1 MTKRAR
7 IFLWISVIILAATGT
22 IAGLYWYQLNT
33 SRDAGAPA
41 AVTVSTTQ
49 PDETRPDPATYEWQG
64 GPTDPK
70 YIDLPTIGAE
80 GFMQN
85 VGIDQEGAIAVP
97 TNIHIAGWFIDSV
110 LPGER
115 GLSIVDGHVDGLT
128 QDGIFQQLA
137 DLREGDE
144 YTITMGD
151 DTVKTFVVESVQTL
165 ALEETADVL
174 YSQVPGV
181 ERQLNLITC
190 AGSFDRTVGQYDER
204 VVVVSALKS

>member
-7 IFLWISVIILAATGT
+7 ILLWVSVIILTATGA
-22 IAGLYWYQLNT
+22 IAGLYLYQLNT
-33 SRDAGAPA
+33 FNDASAPA
-41 AVTVSTTQ
+41 VVTISTTQ
-49 PDETRPDPATYEWQG
+49 PDEVRPNPATYEWQG
-64 GPTDPK
+64 GPNDPK
-70 YIDLPTIGAE
+70 YIDFPTINSE

-85 VGIDQEGAIAVP
+85 VGIDQTGAIAVP

-115 GLSIVDGHVDGLT
+115 GLSIIDGHVDGLT

-137 DLREGDE
+137 DLNNGDE
-144 YTITMGD
+144 YTVTMGD

-165 ALEETADVL
+165 PLDETADVL
-174 YSQVPGV
+174 YSQVSGI

-190 AGSFDRTVGQYDER
+190 AGSFDRTIGQYDER
-204 VVVVSALKS
+204 VVVVSTLKS

>member
-7 IFLWISVIILAATGT
+7 ILLWVSVIILTATGT
-22 IAGLYWYQLNT
+22 IAGLYLYQLNT
-33 SRDAGAPA
+33 FNDASAPA
-41 AVTVSTTQ
+41 VVTISTTQ
-49 PDETRPDPATYEWQG
+49 PDEVRPNPATYEWQG
-64 GPTDPK
+64 GPNDPK
-70 YIDLPTIGAE
+70 YIDFPTINSE

-85 VGIDQEGAIAVP
+85 VGIDQTGAIAVP

-115 GLSIVDGHVDGLT
+115 GLSIIDGHVDGLT

-137 DLREGDE
+137 DLNNGDE
-144 YTITMGD
+144 YTVTMGD

-165 ALEETADVL
+165 PLDETADVL
-174 YSQVPGV
+174 YSQVSGI

-190 AGSFDRTVGQYDER
+190 AGSFDRTIGQYDER
-204 VVVVSALKS
+204 VVVVSTLKS